1 MTYQTQEQ
9 TQEKTQE
16 QIVSEIVKEI
26 RTILSILVV
35 LLINTTLIWYIA
47 NNVMEYPITWQFA
60 WGGVLILRVIKL
72 A

>member
-1 MTYQTQEQ
+1 MTDKTMTEQ
-9 TQEKTQE
+9 TQE

-26 RTILSILVV
+26 KAISSILVV

-47 NNVMEYPITWQFA
+47 NNVMEYPVTWQFVA
-60 WGGVLILRVIKL
+60 GALLILRVIKI